1 MAQLLKVDEWQSGS
15 GRWYVADVHTWTGW
29 RECADVLGAETLED
43 YIELLK
49 VKYNATI
56 YGTIGVRD
64 EEPANVLFNW
74 SKDDY
79 KNAHQF
85 KLDVNR
91 IARKRNYLVERRF

>member
-1 MAQLLKVDEWQSGS
+1 MGVLLKVDEWQSPT

-29 RECADVLGAETLED
+29 RECAEVLGVDTLED

-49 VKYNATI
+49 TKYKATI
-56 YGTIGVRD
+56 YGTIGVRN
-64 EEPANVLFNW
+64 EEPANVMFSW
-74 SKDDY
+74 AKEDY

-91 IARKRNYLVERRF
+91 IARKKNYLV